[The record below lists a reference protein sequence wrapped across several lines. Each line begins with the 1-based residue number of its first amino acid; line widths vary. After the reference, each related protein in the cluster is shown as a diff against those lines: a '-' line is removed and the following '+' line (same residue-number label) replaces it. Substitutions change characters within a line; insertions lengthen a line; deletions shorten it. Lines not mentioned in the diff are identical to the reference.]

1 MSFFV
6 LWNTTEDILKN
17 VFVFWSIKCKL
28 IKSKAVWIPMFF
40 KYSFVFCRTKKND
53 MIEFSGHYLQTFSC
67 FCFFFFGGL
76 LIIHSCCSKQLWF
89 TLFCRAQMKIFRKMS
104 LFPCPY
110 NGVLCCLNISAV
122 QKMFVFHRRKWGWV
136 NYDRKLIFG

>member
-40 KYSFVFCRTKKND
+40 KYYFVFRRTKKND
-53 MIEFSGHYLQTFSC
+53 VIEFSGHYLQTFSC
-67 FCFFFFGGL
+67 FCFFFLWRTLNNSLVLFQTALVYFVLWSTNEDILKNVFVSLSIQWSPL
-76 LIIHSCCSKQLWF
+76 LFEHQRCSKNV
-89 TLFCRAQMKIFRKMS
+89 CVS
-104 LFPCPY
+104 
-110 NGVLCCLNISAV
+110 
-122 QKMFVFHRRKWGWV
+122 
-136 NYDRKLIFG
+136 